1 MALTTT
7 IGREPARIDIDAV
20 CGEPVDFTVPVLDAT
35 GAAED
40 LAGWTLL
47 GQIHVGETVLYT
59 FTTEEAASDGGVTV
73 TAPGADTEAWAD
85 WSVPSARWSLW
96 FTPPASQ
103 PYLFAAGWVRV
114 STH

>member
-7 IGREPARIDIDAV
+7 IGREPARIDIDV
-20 CGEPVDFTVPVLDAT
+20 TPGEPVDFTAPVLDAA

-47 GQIHVGETVLYT
+47 GQIHVGDTVLYT
-59 FTTEEAASDGGVTV
+59 FITEEAASDSGVTI

-96 FTPPASQ
+96 LTPPASE